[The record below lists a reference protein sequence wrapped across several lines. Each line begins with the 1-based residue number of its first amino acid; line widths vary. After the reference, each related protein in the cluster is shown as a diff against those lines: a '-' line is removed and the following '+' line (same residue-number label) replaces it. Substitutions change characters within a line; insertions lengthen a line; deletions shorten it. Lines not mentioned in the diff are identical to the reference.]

1 MGQGLYYHVM
11 MMDDIANQL
20 TEAVPPHRIFQ
31 EIGNFY
37 RRGVVNYTI
46 INVSDVRPVPL
57 SLEAIMRFLWDPEP
71 YVCRPR
77 RRLCSLTKLGAA
89 VTDMSPFHRGR
100 RKPST
105 CTTGVLVTLVTLS
118 LPTLPTSTP
127 CTLTYR
133 RWCMSPHVTPTT
145 P

>member
-71 YVCRPR
+71 YVCMPPSPPMFPYRTRCGLSQICLSSTLGGASQVPA
-77 RRLCSLTKLGAA
+77 RLECS
-89 VTDMSPFHRGR
+89 
-100 RKPST
+100 
-105 CTTGVLVTLVTLS
+105 S
-118 LPTLPTSTP
+118 L
-127 CTLTYR
+127 
-133 RWCMSPHVTPTT
+133 W
-145 P
+145 